1 MTSFLVPCEE
11 IVHRSGWPIRFADA
25 VEQTLPPTETELALL
40 RGHHARTE
48 RAHTG
53 KAKPHAGAD

>member
-1 MTSFLVPCEE
+1 MTSFLVTHEE
-11 IVHRSGWPIRFADA
+11 IVQRSGWPIRFVDT
-25 VEQTLPPTETELALL
+25 VEQTLPPTETKLAVL
-40 RGHHARTE
+40 RGFHARTE